1 MKNGD
6 RKRPLLKRF
15 EADEGIQDLQVPMSV
30 ELSFATSAKI
40 SDTELLEKVLGRA
53 VEDLGKRFEKEGF
66 KLYMRTGLV
75 KPMTQALDSPEE
87 DRTKI

>member
-1 MKNGD
+1 
-6 RKRPLLKRF
+6 
-15 EADEGIQDLQVPMSV
+15 
-30 ELSFATSAKI
+30 
-40 SDTELLEKVLGRA
+40 LGRA